1 MSLNLPIYLDYNAT
15 TPVDKTVLDTMLPYF
30 TEKFGNASSKTHAF
44 GWVAADAVEMAREQ
58 VAKLIDAE
66 TAEIVFTSG
75 ATESINTAIKGV
87 AEAYKSKGNHIIT
100 IATEHKAMLD
110 TCAYLETKGY
120 DVTYLPVDRSGLI
133 DIAALKQSITDK
145 TILVS
150 VMYGKNETGVIQPI
164 KEIAEIVHTKNSLLF
179 CDATQAVG
187 KVAIDVKQEG
197 IDILCMSAHKI
208 YGPKG
213 IGALYVSRKKPRVT
227 ILPLLHGSGHE
238 NGKRAGTLNVPLIV
252 GLGAACELAETEMW
266 NYAMHTSMLRTR
278 LEQGL
283 TLIEGV
289 YINGSIKH
297 RLPNVTNIAFDD
309 INTSLIAA
317 LPNIAVSS
325 GSACSSVNAEPSHV
339 LKTMQLS
346 DKLTKSSIRFSLGRF
361 STVEEVDYT
370 IKYVGEVVAKLRA

>member
-15 TPVDKTVLDTMLPYF
+15 TPVDKTVLDTMSPYF

-150 VMYGKNETGVIQPI
+150 VMYGNNETGVIQPI
-164 KEIAEIVHTKNSLLF
+164 KEIAESVHTKNSLLF